1 MNKIVKNF
9 LINALKV
16 GSIALVAEIILF
28 YVTDTLFN
36 GAVADWFTDHF
47 IYQEVDLQTAVVTG
61 NVNWYGLKMFLM
73 AATILLTLAIVFAIC
88 FVSLFLSRKKTQE
101 CIKELTSR
109 ITHYMSSG
117 ANDLSDFAG
126 DFASVGV
133 LLGQLRTQALTRE
146 KQLEQETA
154 RKNDLITYLA
164 HDLKTPLASVIGY
177 LCLLDENPN
186 LPATLREQY
195 TGITLDKA
203 YRLEQLINEF
213 FEITRY
219 NLHDIVIN
227 PGKIHLRPMLMQ
239 IADEFYPILAPEG
252 KSIVLD
258 IPQDIDLIGD
268 ADKLA
273 RVFNNL
279 LKNAAAYSDPDSRIH
294 LSAHIVGS
302 YVTVIVTNTGTP
314 IPPHQLDTIFEK
326 FYRLDSSRSSKT
338 GGSGLGLAIA
348 KEIVTAHR
356 GTIQVQ
362 STVENTAFTVMLP
375 LRPDDKA
382 LSV

>member
-1 MNKIVKNF
+1 M
-9 LINALKV
+9 
-16 GSIALVAEIILF
+16 AEIILF

-47 IYQEVDLQTAVVTG
+47 IYQEVDLQTAVRHRQCQLVWVKNVSHGRHYFADPGHCLCNLLCQPFFYPAKNTG
-61 NVNWYGLKMFLM
+61 MYQRAYVPDHTLYE
-73 AATILLTLAIVFAIC
+73 AAAPMIC
-88 FVSLFLSRKKTQE
+88 QT
-101 CIKELTSR
+101 
-109 ITHYMSSG
+109 
-117 ANDLSDFAG
+117 FAG

-279 LKNAAAYSDPDSRIH
+279 LKNAGRI
-294 LSAHIVGS
+294 
-302 YVTVIVTNTGTP
+302 
-314 IPPHQLDTIFEK
+314 Q
-326 FYRLDSSRSSKT
+326 
-338 GGSGLGLAIA
+338 
-348 KEIVTAHR
+348 
-356 GTIQVQ
+356 
-362 STVENTAFTVMLP
+362 
-375 LRPDDKA
+375 RP
-382 LSV
+382 